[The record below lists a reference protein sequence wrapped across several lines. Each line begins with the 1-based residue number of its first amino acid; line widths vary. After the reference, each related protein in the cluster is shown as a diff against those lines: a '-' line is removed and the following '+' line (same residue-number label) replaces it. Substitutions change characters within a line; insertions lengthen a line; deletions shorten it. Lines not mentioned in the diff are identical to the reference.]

1 MLAFTIRLQREA
13 TRDVTVNDVFI
24 RKGLNI
30 GISVYGIHHDPT
42 KWPEPE
48 KFDPERY
55 ILKLIRGQSLITGRG
70 WLQNR
75 KGLVINNR
83 GVTKWGKKTFC
94 ALHPINIG

>member
-55 ILKLIRGQSLITGRG
+55 ILKPIRGQSLITGRG
-70 WLQNR
+70 WLQNC

-83 GVTKWGKKTFC
+83 GVKKKRK
-94 ALHPINIG
+94 NILCPPPPKKIG